1 MNAAWPTLPDIGVD
15 VLRLAEPCIALSP
28 DIHPFDTMNAGAQSI
43 GEKCSFS
50 AAWNRLQL
58 CLIPCKSFFEPCYE
72 TEKAVR

>member
-58 CLIPCKSFFEPCYE
+58 CLIPCKSFLEPCYE